1 MSSML
6 LNLSLAVVLAP
17 APADE
22 KINLP
27 SGPPP
32 QIVLAVLKDGKCE
45 VTYPAMV
52 MVPVTREEV
61 RTRVVNVDGKQVP
74 VQEKV
79 AVTSYQ
85 SRHVTTTL
93 DRPRA
98 FDRSGKEVDAKRLAE
113 LLKKPA
119 VVLLSSDGKPVDPF
133 YMRTIKEGTLTLVAA
148 VGAKPAALPPVDR
161 PPPPPRDTPKP
172 VEPKPLDRLPR

>member
-6 LNLSLAVVLAP
+6 LNLSLAMVLAP
-17 APADE
+17 APVEE

-52 MVPVTREEV
+52 PVATEQTVTRI
-61 RTRVVNVDGKQVP
+61 VNVDGKQVP

-79 AVTSYQ
+79 TVTTYKVQ
-85 SRHVTTTL
+85 HITTTL

-113 LLKKPA
+113 LLKKPR
-119 VVLLSSDGKPVDPF
+119 VVLLSADGKPVDPF
-133 YMRTIKEGTLTLVAA
+133 YLCTINEGTLTLGMHLA
-148 VGAKPAALPPVDR
+148 AKPAALPPADR
-161 PPPPPRDTPKP
+161 PPPIPRDRPKP
-172 VEPKPLDRLPR
+172 AEPKP